1 VSGNPRV
8 RAPEHLRTPQQ
19 GAQVALRYSDG
30 SLDTGQGWPPRRDIS
45 PSRAGA
51 RTYGSREDNPT
62 AYRQL
67 DHELATIDKLTSRYF
82 LIVHDIVEFCRR
94 ENIYCQGRGSAA
106 NSAVCY
112 ALGITN
118 VDAVRRGLLFERCL
132 SPERDWPRV
141 PGVRSFPL
149 ADARPAPRH

>member
-1 VSGNPRV
+1 VETPVFGRQSTCVLRS
-8 RAPEHLRTPQQ
+8 RARK
-19 GAQVALRYSDG
+19 S
-30 SLDTGQGWPPRRDIS
+30 RRDTPTAAWI
-45 PSRAGA
+45 PGRAGRHGATSHRAGRA